1 MSAVPPT
8 LHGRPPVAVE
18 RHLVAVRRDELFAR
32 QWTPSSNL
40 PDPTAL
46 IENLTRGVI
55 EAMSG
60 ARDLEQMGRWMTE
73 PVYKNLLRRSIL
85 AARGRAVRRQAL
97 ARPTVHIAAHRMT
110 FPADGVVESALV
122 VHGQVR
128 TRAVAMRLEGIDS
141 RWRATAIHV
150 L

>member
-8 LHGRPPVAVE
+8 RPGRPPVAVE
-18 RHLVAVRRDELFAR
+18 RHLGAVREDDLFAG

-46 IENLTRGVI
+46 IENLARGVI

-73 PVYKNLLRRSIL
+73 TVYKNLLRRSIL
-85 AARGRAVRRQAL
+85 AARGRAVRRQVL
-97 ARPTVHIAAHRMT
+97 ARPTVHIAARRMT
-110 FPADGVVESALV
+110 SPADGVVEAALV